1 MALTFNHPDVS
12 PFNYDKYINT
22 VPLTMMLFK
31 LYNDK
36 QINIWK
42 GDTIDHFD
50 TTCIPSNTYSNTTAF
65 NLNNTAAPNKI
76 SNHFDYSTLTL
87 NQTSTNHSLQMNLRL
102 MFANQLTLKYNNYI
116 YNRIHSDI
124 STYYDT
130 QTEASL
136 YSIQTLDNEMKLL
149 IIELNSSLKRMFL
162 DNNNNIYEIFWDWFN
177 GLDEGSNEKKN
188 IFIPSFTLNV
198 HLDAQEIKSLPD
210 DMIKVNDK
218 DMFIESVD
226 EYFYMKLGYDLAKDK
241 AFHVKPNVNNDIV
254 INDTFMVGVLNKKI
268 YNACNLFTLQ
278 LNVVNK
284 DIWEVDS

>member
-50 TTCIPSNTYSNTTAF
+50 TTCISSNTYTNTTAF

-130 QTEASL
+130 QTGAAL

-149 IIELNSSLKRMFL
+149 IIQLNASLKRMFL

-188 IFIPSFTLNV
+188 IFIPSFTLNA

-241 AFHVKPNVNNDIV
+241 AFHVKPNVNSDIV
-254 INDTFMVGVLNKKI
+254 ISDTFMVGVLNKKI
-268 YNACNLFTLQ
+268 YNTCNLFTLQ